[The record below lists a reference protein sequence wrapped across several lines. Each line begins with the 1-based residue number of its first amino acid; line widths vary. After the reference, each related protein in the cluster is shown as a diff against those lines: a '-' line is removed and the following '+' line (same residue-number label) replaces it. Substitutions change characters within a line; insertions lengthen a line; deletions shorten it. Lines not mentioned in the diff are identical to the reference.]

1 MSAPYNRRDLLKS
14 GLALSAGSLIS
25 PIASSASVEPRG
37 GKDAT
42 KAPFKPTWN
51 SLRNI
56 AVPQWLR
63 DGKFGIYTHWGIY
76 SVPAYGKNGTWYAHN
91 MYTKPDSDERKHQE
105 ATYGSLDKFGYKDF
119 IPMFTGSHFDADE
132 WAELFKK
139 SGARFAGPV
148 AEHHDGFAM
157 WNTKFS
163 TWNAAKMGPKRDVVG
178 QLSKAI
184 KNQDMKFMTAL
195 HHAEHWF
202 YFPVW
207 DKRYDVSDPRYAGLY
222 GQSHEKGALPD
233 KKFLDVWIGKLKEVV
248 DNYDP
253 DLVWFDYGLQLIQ
266 QGYKEEFAQY
276 YFNKAARLGKEV
288 TITYKYHDLTPG
300 VGIYDL
306 ELGRESNMTYSEWI
320 TDSTIDSGSGWG
332 YVTSAGFK
340 SVDDLVQGLVD
351 RVSKNGFFLLNVGPK
366 PDGTIPEPA
375 KERLLAMGDWLR
387 INGEAVY
394 GTTPWLIAGE
404 GPTQLKKSGAFNE
417 DNSLRYTSEDIRFT
431 YRNKTLYATL
441 LAWPGEKAS
450 IKSLVPKGETWPG
463 LYPSEVASIKMLG
476 SEEPLHWEFTKEA
489 LVIDVPKTKPCD
501 HAFVYKISLKDPF

>member
-1 MSAPYNRRDLLKS
+1 
-14 GLALSAGSLIS
+14 
-25 PIASSASVEPRG
+25 
-37 GKDAT
+37 
-42 KAPFKPTWN
+42 
-51 SLRNI
+51 
-56 AVPQWLR
+56 
-63 DGKFGIYTHWGIY
+63 
-76 SVPAYGKNGTWYAHN
+76 

-105 ATYGSLDKFGYKDF
+105 ATYGPLDKFGYKDF
-119 IPMFTGSHFDADE
+119 IPMFTGSHFNADE

-139 SGARFAGPV
+139 AGARFAGPV

-163 TWNAAKMGPKRDVVG
+163 PWNAAKMGPKRDVVG

-184 KNQDMKFMTAL
+184 KKQDMKFMTAL

-276 YFNKAARLGKEV
+276 YFNRAARLGKEV

-375 KERLLAMGDWLR
+375 KERLLAMGEWL
-387 INGEAVY
+387 
-394 GTTPWLIAGE
+394 
-404 GPTQLKKSGAFNE
+404 KSQWRGCLWDDSVVDCGRRADPAQE
-417 DNSLRYTSEDIRFT
+417 EWRLQRRQQSSLHGRGYSVHIPQQNSLRDTACMAGRKGVDQESGAKGRH
-431 YRNKTLYATL
+431 
-441 LAWPGEKAS
+441 LAWAV
-450 IKSLVPKGETWPG
+450 SLRGG
-463 LYPSEVASIKMLG
+463 LDQ
-476 SEEPLHWEFTKEA
+476 
-489 LVIDVPKTKPCD
+489 DVGK
-501 HAFVYKISLKDPF
+501 